1 MLRLYPLGF
10 AAAMFGI
17 ALNASAALAQ
27 AYPPGPPH
35 PPGPP
40 PGPGY
45 NHPPAP
51 PPPPGP
57 GYNHPPG
64 PPPGAGYHP
73 PPPPVMGYNHPPGP
87 PPGYNHPPE
96 PPPGGWHQWH
106 QGDHYSGNR
115 VVVNNYSYYRLR
127 PPPPGY
133 QWVQDGSQFVLVAVA
148 SGIIADVI
156 LNAASQ

>member
-45 NHPPAP
+45 NHPPGP

-64 PPPGAGYHP
+64 PPPGAGYH

>member
-1 MLRLYPLGF
+1 MQRLYSSGF

-27 AYPPGPPH
+27 SNPPGPPH

-40 PGPGY
+40 PGFGY
-45 NHPPAP
+45 NHPPGP

-64 PPPGAGYHP
+64 PPPG
-73 PPPPVMGYNHPPGP
+73 
-87 PPGYNHPPE
+87 
-96 PPPGGWHQWH
+96 GWHHWH
-106 QGDHYSGNR
+106 QGDHYNGNR
-115 VVVNNYSYYRLR
+115 VVVNNYSVYRLR

-133 QWVQDGSQFVLVAVA
+133 QWVQDGGQFVLIAVA

>member
-1 MLRLYPLGF
+1 
-10 AAAMFGI
+10 
-17 ALNASAALAQ
+17 
-27 AYPPGPPH
+27 
-35 PPGPP
+35 
-40 PGPGY
+40 
-45 NHPPAP
+45 
-51 PPPPGP
+51 
-57 GYNHPPG
+57 
-64 PPPGAGYHP
+64 
-73 PPPPVMGYNHPPGP
+73 MGYNHPPG
-87 PPGYNHPPE
+87 

-106 QGDHYSGNR
+106 QGDHYSGNS